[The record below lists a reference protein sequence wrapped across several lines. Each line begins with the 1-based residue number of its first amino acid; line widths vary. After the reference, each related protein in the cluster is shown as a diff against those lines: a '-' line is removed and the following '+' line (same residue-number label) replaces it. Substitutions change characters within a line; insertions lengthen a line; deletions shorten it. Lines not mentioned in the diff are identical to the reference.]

1 MKTAE
6 LSMSLPFTSI
16 IASSLFVFPEVLRA
30 PKLGYL
36 QPIRAVFSARLL
48 PASTRKGWGNE
59 HGLRE

>member
-1 MKTAE
+1 
-6 LSMSLPFTSI
+6 MSLPFTSI